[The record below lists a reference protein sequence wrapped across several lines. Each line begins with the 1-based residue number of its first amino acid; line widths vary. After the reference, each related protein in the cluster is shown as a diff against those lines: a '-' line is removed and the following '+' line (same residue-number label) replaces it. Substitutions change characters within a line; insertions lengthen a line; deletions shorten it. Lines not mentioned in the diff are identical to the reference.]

1 MAIRV
6 KKKKDGGKFWEV
18 YWKNPFTKRIQS
30 KNFHDEK
37 EAKNFNTDVL
47 YRLKRD
53 KESFR
58 PAQETRE
65 APLTHFQG
73 LALKYLLEKPMA
85 KSTKETTLHHLEA
98 FYAILGNPEIA
109 TIDKA
114 MMKQFERELRKPRE
128 KTYTGPNG
136 KKWTRTLEGAKQNTI
151 KRKVGIVLAVLNW
164 AVEEEYIPGHN
175 LQGYKCAP
183 GEDKKF
189 VPPTPEELKRIR
201 KAAPKHVDRA
211 IYLAFN
217 LGMRVGNSEL
227 FRVTWDRI
235 DFDRKVATIPAAQKG
250 KDQWRQV
257 PIREDVLPV
266 LKQWKAEDDECGAT
280 HIVNYRGKPVASI
293 KKAWET
299 TLEKARITRKIRPYD
314 LRHAFATYA
323 LEAGADPNALRKLM
337 GHSSMAMIYKNYQH
351 VLDKQKEAV
360 VNGLP
365 SI

>member
-1 MAIRV
+1 MAIRE
-6 KKKKDGGKFWEV
+6 KKKKGGGKFWEV

-37 EAKNFNTDVL
+37 EAKDFNTDVL

-58 PAQETRE
+58 PAQAASD

-73 LALKYLLEKPMA
+73 LALRYLVEKPMA
-85 KSTKETTLHHLEA
+85 KSTKDTTLCHLEA
-98 FYAILGNPEIA
+98 FYSILGNPEIA
-109 TIDKA
+109 EIDKA
-114 MMKQFERELRKPRE
+114 MMKHFERELRKPHE

-136 KKWTRTLEGAKQNTI
+136 KKWTRTVKGAEQNTI
-151 KRKVGIVLAVLNW
+151 KRKVGIVLAILNW
-164 AVEEEYIPGHN
+164 AAEEEYIPGHN
-175 LQGYKCAP
+175 LTGYKCAP
-183 GEDKKF
+183 GDDKKL

-201 KAAPKHVDRA
+201 KVAPKHVDRA
-211 IYLAFN
+211 IYFAFN
-217 LGMRVGNSEL
+217 FGLRVGNSEL

-235 DFDRKVATIPAAQKG
+235 DFDRKVATIPAAKKG
-250 KDQWRQV
+250 KGQWRQV

-280 HIVNYRGKPVASI
+280 HIINYRGKPVASI
-293 KKAWET
+293 RKAFNS
-299 TLEKARITRKIRPYD
+299 TLEKAGITRKIRPYD